1 MTDAKSD
8 GTSAP
13 DGAAA
18 GSALWTMFLDDG
30 TTQGVRVEC
39 TAERIGEFILSRRAG
54 PMTNAIAPG
63 STARVPLAA
72 LALFA
77 PFFNADDRRHALEM
91 SGRVAEALDP
101 SLHEALEGQVAA
113 RRDGR
118 RVGRRVVTLR
128 LLSLSCIACG
138 CIFHLTGLIVA
149 YAVFAKDLRIT
160 GVPAG
165 VSQSL
170 LLFLMFSLLLALPLA
185 FVALACI
192 LDGVGSLL
200 DAMKRRRADA
210 G

>member
-8 GTSAP
+8 GPAAP
-13 DGAAA
+13 DGTAA

-39 TAERIGEFILSRRAG
+39 TAERIGEFILARRVG
-54 PMTNAIAPG
+54 PMTRAIAPG

-77 PFFNADDRRHALEM
+77 PFFTADDRRHALEM
-91 SGRVAEALDP
+91 SGQVAEALDP
-101 SLHEALEGQVAA
+101 SLREALEA
-113 RRDGR
+113 RMASR
-118 RVGRRVVTLR
+118 RVGRRVTTLR

>member
-1 MTDAKSD
+1 MTDPKSD
-8 GTSAP
+8 GPRAP

-39 TAERIGEFILSRRAG
+39 TAEKIGEFILARRVGA
-54 PMTNAIAPG
+54 MTSAIAPG

-77 PFFNADDRRHALEM
+77 SFFTADERRHALEM

-101 SLHEALEGQVAA
+101 SLREALEA
-113 RRDGR
+113 RMASR
-118 RVGRRVVTLR
+118 RVGRRVIILR